1 MKYILS
7 INNQEINLEWLPKIQ
22 VLNTQTTF
30 MLKDLLCNRLLPVE
44 FTNILKNVL
53 RGLKFNELSKET
65 RSIILSNMKK
75 SGCEVTED
83 SNLLK
88 WGFTPVQTSLCVK
101 KYIFYKTGLKPT
113 LKDKPYIQKVKLMC
127 ESVKQS
133 FEDEILKIAKIK
145 ILNI

>member
-7 INNQEINLEWLPKIQ
+7 INEQNIDLEGLPVVQ
-22 VLNTQTTF
+22 VLKHQSKF
-30 MLKDLLCNRLLPVE
+30 MLKDLLCDTLPIE

-53 RGLKFNELSKET
+53 YGLKFNELSKEN
-65 RSIILSNMKK
+65 RSMILINMKR
-75 SGCEVTED
+75 SGCEVDED

-88 WGFTPVQTSLCVK
+88 WAFTPVQTSLCVK
-101 KYIFYKTGLKPT
+101 KYIFSKTGLKAT

-133 FEDEILKIAKIK
+133 FEDEILKIAQI
-145 ILNI
+145 ITN